1 MSSLPT
7 DTEARADGGSPP
19 PTGPDPGVRGPRGLR
34 LVALV
39 AGLVSVLAAL
49 AFPFAPVTRP
59 DVTYSW
65 PAPGSSSPAPAAIP
79 MLPYQPVTTTASVGC
94 DAVRAVPPGTVLLA
108 TTPPRPDPL
117 AEPLQGLTMTADPG
131 AAVSITV
138 GGHDVAPVALPGGPC
153 TLRLVS
159 GIGATTVALDSPSG
173 TRQVARLDG
182 DTRPAVAGAFTGAA
196 SSAGVSLSVVAD
208 TRFQTSAGGLKI
220 ALGVLA
226 VVAFVVALGA
236 VVVLSRRRRLVSD
249 GPSLTPDVRME
260 AFSHPPGRHRLVDAG
275 VVLGLL
281 LWQVIGPLT
290 VDDGYIAGI
299 VRSRTQ
305 NGQVGTVFRWLN
317 SPETPFG
324 WFYDVLA
331 LIARADPAP
340 FWLRLPA
347 TALAIVGWFLLSRAV
362 LPKLGLERLP
372 RLVPWLAGVV
382 YLAWW
387 LPYDLGVRPEPW
399 VLVGSTAVLV
409 LTERAVARR
418 SVTPLV
424 VALLVAGVTLAVT
437 PTGLMAFAPLVA
449 AVLPLVRLVRADR
462 FGVGSLG
469 VVTFV
474 VVGVAAL
481 GLTLVLVYAD
491 QTWASVLDSVGI
503 RTLIGGDRPW
513 TDEYVRYTSLLTVGD
528 AEGNLGR
535 RAPVLLLALALGALA
550 FVRDVPRSP
559 FAHRIVVTTLLSFVS
574 LAFTPTKWTHHFGA
588 FAVLGTATTLLALD
602 AWLRAPADAEQA
614 PRRAA
619 WAVALAAGASGLT
632 LAGFNQWHWISSYAI
647 TWSTI
652 SPQLGGIRFAD
663 AVLVLGVV
671 LAVACA
677 VVAIRRTLH
686 RERRKTDTGR
696 QQRDFSDVR
705 LLGMAPTLALVV
717 VVLVVAIEVLS
728 FARTAV
734 QRRDSYTLASDSVA
748 SLHGRSCGI
757 ADRLRVEADPAAGL
771 LTPAG
776 PGAPPVPNTAAMSGV
791 ALPGW
796 HGPGVTTAWFGIPPT
811 RAARPDT
818 PVVVTLTGPVA
829 HGDVVAELGT
839 RGPDGTVTDV
849 TRVPLDED
857 ATQFSASASVDAPR
871 ARDLRLDPALA
882 ATHTAIRL
890 VSASDTPLSQGF
902 TVPRLPVT
910 VPWNDVLP
918 PGTPAADDWPGAFLF
933 PCTPF
938 PPLRDGI
945 AALPGWRISTDARSE
960 AQSGFISYTAS
971 QGGPW
976 TTARALVRQVR
987 YPVYLPGLPLTDI
1000 ASLERWVPTSPLV
1013 APTVTRHDVE
1023 QSGLTTPGPLSIGES

>member
-1 MSSLPT
+1 MRSS
-7 DTEARADGGSPP
+7 A
-19 PTGPDPGVRGPRGLR
+19 R

-49 AFPFAPVTRP
+49 AFPFAPVSRP

-65 PAPGSSSPAPAAIP
+65 PAPGSSAPAPAAIP
-79 MLPYQPVTTTASVGC
+79 MLPYQPVTTTASASC
-94 DAVRAVPPGTVLLA
+94 DAVRAVAPGTVLLA

-117 AEPLQGLTMTADPG
+117 AEPLQGLTMTAGPG
-131 AAVSITV
+131 PAVAVTV
-138 GGHDVAPVALPGGPC
+138 GGHDVAPVTLPAGPC
-153 TLRLVS
+153 TVRLVS
-159 GIGATTVALDSPSG
+159 GMGATTVTLDAPSG
-173 TRQVARLDG
+173 SREVARLDG
-182 DTRPAVAGAFTGAA
+182 DTRPAVAGAFTSAA
-196 SSAGVSLSVVAD
+196 SSAGVSLAVVAD

-220 ALGVLA
+220 ALGGLA
-226 VVAFVVALGA
+226 VVAFAVALGA
-236 VVVLSRRRRLVSD
+236 VVVAGRRAPHDASGAAWLASSD
-249 GPSLTPDVRME
+249 RNSAPSTRP
-260 AFSHPPGRHRLVDAG
+260 RHRIVDLG

-299 VRSRTQ
+299 VRSRAQ
-305 NGQVGTVFRWLN
+305 NGQLGTVFRWLN

-331 LIARADPAP
+331 LIARVDPAP

-347 TALAIVGWFLLSRAV
+347 TVLAIVGWFLLSRAV
-362 LPKLGLERLP
+362 LPRLGLERLP

-387 LPYDLGVRPEPW
+387 LPYDLGIRPEPW

-409 LTERAVARR
+409 LTERAVERR
-418 SVTPLV
+418 SATPLV

-449 AVLPLVRLVRADR
+449 AVVPLVRLVRTDR
-462 FGVGSLG
+462 LG
-469 VVTFV
+469 VVV
-474 VVGVAAL
+474 LAVVGIAAL

-503 RTLIGGDRPW
+503 RTLVGGDRSW

-550 FVRDVPRSP
+550 FVRKVERSP
-559 FAHRIVVTTLLSFVS
+559 RAHRIVVTTLLSLVA

-602 AWLRAPADAEQA
+602 AWLRAPADAERA
-614 PRRAA
+614 PRWAA

-652 SPQLGGIRFAD
+652 SPQLGGVRFAD

-677 VVAIRRTLH
+677 VVALRRTLR
-686 RERRKTDTGR
+686 RERPETDTGR

-705 LLGMAPTLALVV
+705 LLGLAPTLALAV

-734 QRRDSYTLASDSVA
+734 QRRDSYTLASDSVE

-771 LTPAG
+771 LPAAG
-776 PGAPPVPNTAAMSGV
+776 PGAAAEPTAALSGV

-796 HGPGVTTAWFGIPPT
+796 HGPGVTTAWFGLPPT

-818 PVVVTLTGPVA
+818 PIVVTLTGPVA
-829 HGDVVAELGT
+829 HGDVVAELGS
-839 RGPDGTVTDV
+839 RAPDGTVTDV

-857 ATQFSASASVDAPR
+857 ATQFSVSASVDAPR

-882 ATHTAIRL
+882 STHTAIRL
-890 VSASDTPLSQGF
+890 VSAADTPADQGF

-910 VPWNDVLP
+910 VPFSQVLP
-918 PGTPAADDWPGAFLF
+918 PGVPAAVDWPGAFLF

-938 PPLRDGI
+938 PLLRDGV
-945 AALPGWRISTDARSE
+945 AALPGWRVSTDARSE
-960 AQSGFISYTAS
+960 AQSGYISYTAS

-976 TTARALVRQVR
+976 TTARALVREVR

-1000 ASLERWVPTSPLV
+1000 ASLERWVPTTPLV
-1013 APTVTRHDVE
+1013 PPTTTRRHVG
-1023 QSGLTTPGPLSIGES
+1023 QSGLSTPGPLSIGES

>member
-1 MSSLPT
+1 MRSS
-7 DTEARADGGSPP
+7 A
-19 PTGPDPGVRGPRGLR
+19 R

-39 AGLVSVLAAL
+39 AGVVSVLAAL

-79 MLPYQPVTTTASVGC
+79 MLPYQPVTTTASVSC
-94 DAVRAVPPGTVLLA
+94 DAVRAVAPGTVLLS

-117 AEPLQGLTMTADPG
+117 AEPLQGLVMTAGPG
-131 AAVSITV
+131 AAVSVSV
-138 GGHDVAPVALPGGPC
+138 GGHDVAPVTLPGGPC
-153 TLRLVS
+153 TVRLVS
-159 GIGATTVALDSPSG
+159 GIAATTVTLSSPAGS
-173 TRQVARLDG
+173 RDVVRVEG

-196 SSAGVSLSVVAD
+196 SSAGVSLAVVAD

-220 ALGVLA
+220 ALGGLA
-226 VVAFVVALGA
+226 VVAFAVALGA
-236 VVVLSRRRRLVSD
+236 VVVAGRRRGAPAPDASNGTLLASD
-249 GPSLTPDVRME
+249 AREAPLTRR
-260 AFSHPPGRHRLVDAG
+260 PPRIVDAG

-299 VRSRTQ
+299 VRSRAQ

-331 LIARADPAP
+331 LIARVDPAP

-347 TALAIVGWFLLSRAV
+347 TALGIAGWFLLSRAV

-372 RLVPWLAGVV
+372 RLVPWIAGVV

-409 LTERAVARR
+409 LVERAIERR

-449 AVLPLVRLVRADR
+449 AVVPLVRLVRADR
-462 FGVGSLG
+462 LG
-469 VVTFV
+469 VVALA
-474 VVGVAAL
+474 VVGIAAL

-503 RTLIGGDRPW
+503 RTLVGGDRPW

-535 RAPVLLLALALGALA
+535 RAPVLLLALALGALP
-550 FVRDVPRSP
+550 FVRGVPRSP
-559 FAHRIVVTTLLSFVS
+559 LAHRVVVTTLLSLVA

-588 FAVLGTATTLLALD
+588 FAVLGAATTLLALD

-619 WAVALAAGASGLT
+619 WAAALAAGASGLT

-652 SPQLGGIRFAD
+652 SPQLGGVRFAD

-671 LAVACA
+671 LALACA
-677 VVAIRRTLH
+677 VVAIRRTLR
-686 RERRKTDTGR
+686 RERPKTDTGR
-696 QQRDFSDVR
+696 QQRDFPDVR
-705 LLGMAPTLALVV
+705 LLGLAPTLALAV

-748 SLHGRSCGI
+748 SLHRRSCGI

-771 LTPAG
+771 LRATDPGPAAG
-776 PGAPPVPNTAAMSGV
+776 PTAEMSGM

-796 HGPGVTTAWFGIPPT
+796 HGPGVTTAWFGLPATPE
-811 RAARPDT
+811 PGT

-829 HGDVVAELGT
+829 HGDVVAELGS
-839 RGPDGTVTDV
+839 RAPDGTVTGV

-857 ATQFSASASVDAPR
+857 ATQFSVSASVDAPS

-882 ATHTAIRL
+882 STHTAIRL
-890 VSASDTPLSQGF
+890 VSATDTPVTQGF

-910 VPWNDVLP
+910 VPFAQVLP
-918 PGTPAADDWPGAFLF
+918 PGVPAAVDWPGAFLF

-938 PPLRDGI
+938 PQLRDGI
-945 AALPGWRISTDARSE
+945 AALPGWRVSTDARSE
-960 AQSGFISYTAS
+960 AQSGYISYTAS

-1013 APTVTRHDVE
+1013 PPTITRRDVG

>member
-1 MSSLPT
+1 MRSS
-7 DTEARADGGSPP
+7 A
-19 PTGPDPGVRGPRGLR
+19 R

-39 AGLVSVLAAL
+39 AGVVSVLAAL

-79 MLPYQPVTTTASVGC
+79 MLPYQPVTTTASVSC
-94 DAVRAVPPGTVLLA
+94 DAARSVAPGTVLLS

-117 AEPLQGLTMTADPG
+117 AEPLQGLTMTAGPG
-131 AAVSITV
+131 SAVSIAV
-138 GGHDVAPVALPGGPC
+138 GGRDVAPVTLPGGPC
-153 TLRLVS
+153 TVRLVS
-159 GIGATTVALDSPSG
+159 GIDATTVTVSSPAGS
-173 TRQVARLDG
+173 REVVRLDG
-182 DTRPAVAGAFTGAA
+182 DVRPAVAGAFTGAA
-196 SSAGVSLSVVAD
+196 SSAGMSLAAVAD

-226 VVAFVVALGA
+226 LVAFAVALGA
-236 VVVLSRRRRLVSD
+236 VVVAARRRGPDAPPSP
-249 GPSLTPDVRME
+249 GPSASRASMLAISDRKSASSAAPRSRIVDV
-260 AFSHPPGRHRLVDAG
+260 G

-299 VRSRTQ
+299 VRSRAQ

-331 LIARADPAP
+331 LVARIDPAP

-347 TALAIVGWFLLSRAV
+347 TALGIVGWFLLSRAV

-372 RLVPWLAGVV
+372 RLVPWLAGIV

-409 LTERAVARR
+409 LVERALERR
-418 SVTPLV
+418 SVAPLV
-424 VALLVAGVTLAVT
+424 VALLIAGITLAVT

-449 AVLPLVRLVRADR
+449 AVVPLVRLVRADR
-462 FGVGSLG
+462 LG
-469 VVTFV
+469 VVALA
-474 VVGVAAL
+474 VVGIAAL

-550 FVRDVPRSP
+550 FVRSVPRSP
-559 FAHRIVVTTLLSFVS
+559 RAHRVLVTTLLSVVT

-632 LAGFNQWHWISSYAI
+632 VAGFNQWHWISSYAI

-671 LAVACA
+671 LAVGCA
-677 VVAIRRTLH
+677 VVAVRRTLN

-705 LLGMAPTLALVV
+705 LLGLAPTLALAV
-717 VVLVVAIEVLS
+717 VVLVVAVEVLS

-734 QRRDSYTLASDSVA
+734 QRRDSYTLASDSVE

-771 LTPAG
+771 LTATG
-776 PGAPPVPNTAAMSGV
+776 PGPTAEPTAAMSGV

-796 HGPGVTTAWFGIPPT
+796 QGPGVTTAWFGLPPS

-818 PVVVTLTGPVA
+818 PIVVTLTGPVA
-829 HGDVVAELGT
+829 HGDVVAELGS
-839 RGPDGTVTDV
+839 RAPDGTVTDV

-857 ATQFSASASVDAPR
+857 ATQFSVSASVDAPR

-882 ATHTAIRL
+882 SAHTAIRL
-890 VSASDTPLSQGF
+890 VSAADTPVGQGF

-910 VPWNDVLP
+910 VPFSQVLP
-918 PGTPAADDWPGAFLF
+918 PGVPAAVDWPGAFLF

-938 PPLRDGI
+938 PLLRDGI
-945 AALPGWRISTDARSE
+945 AALPGWRVSTDARSE
-960 AQSGFISYTAS
+960 AQSGYISYTAS

-976 TTARALVRQVR
+976 TTARALVREVR

-1013 APTVTRHDVE
+1013 PPTITRRDVG
-1023 QSGLTTPGPLSIGES
+1023 QSGMSTPGPLSIGQS

>member
-1 MSSLPT
+1 MRSS
-7 DTEARADGGSPP
+7 A
-19 PTGPDPGVRGPRGLR
+19 R

-94 DAVRAVPPGTVLLA
+94 DAARAVAPGTVLLS

-117 AEPLQGLTMTADPG
+117 AEPLQGLTMTAGPG
-131 AAVSITV
+131 PAVSVAV
-138 GGHDVAPVALPGGPC
+138 GGHDVAPVALPAGPC
-153 TLRLVS
+153 TVRLVS
-159 GIGATTVALDSPSG
+159 GIAATTVTLEAPSG
-173 TRQVARLDG
+173 SREVARLDG

-196 SSAGVSLSVVAD
+196 SSAGVSLAVVAD

-220 ALGVLA
+220 ALGGLA
-226 VVAFVVALGA
+226 VVAFAVALGA
-236 VVVLSRRRRLVSD
+236 VVVAGRRQPRDASEASSLASSGRKSASSSRPRPRIV
-249 GPSLTPDVRME
+249 DV
-260 AFSHPPGRHRLVDAG
+260 G

-299 VRSRTQ
+299 VRSRAQ

-331 LIARADPAP
+331 LVARVDPAP

-362 LPKLGLERLP
+362 LPRLGLERLP

-409 LTERAVARR
+409 LTERAVERR

-424 VALLVAGVTLAVT
+424 VALLLAGITLAVT

-449 AVLPLVRLVRADR
+449 AVVPLVRLVRADR
-462 FGVGSLG
+462 LG
-469 VVTFV
+469 VVALA
-474 VVGVAAL
+474 VVGIAAL

-550 FVRDVPRSP
+550 FVRNVPRSP
-559 FAHRIVVTTLLSFVS
+559 TAHRIVVTTLLSLVA

-602 AWLRAPADAEQA
+602 AWLRAPADAERA

-652 SPQLGGIRFAD
+652 SPQLGGVRFAD

-677 VVAIRRTLH
+677 GVAIRRTLA
-686 RERRKTDTGR
+686 RERPETDTGR
-696 QQRDFSDVR
+696 QQRDVPDVR
-705 LLGMAPTLALVV
+705 LLGLAPALALAV

-771 LTPAG
+771 LTAAG
-776 PGAPPVPNTAAMSGV
+776 PGPAAAPTAAMSGV

-796 HGPGVTTAWFGIPPT
+796 RGPGVTTAWFGLPLT

-839 RGPDGTVTDV
+839 RAPDGAVTDV

-857 ATQFSASASVDAPR
+857 ATQFSVSASVDAPR

-890 VSASDTPLSQGF
+890 VSAADTPVTQGF

-910 VPWNDVLP
+910 VPFSRCSR
-918 PGTPAADDWPGAFLF
+918 PGSRRPSTGPAPSCSRAPRSPCSATGSPRCPVGGSRPTPAARPSRASSA
-933 PCTPF
+933 TP
-938 PPLRDGI
+938 PP
-945 AALPGWRISTDARSE
+945 
-960 AQSGFISYTAS
+960 
-971 QGGPW
+971 
-976 TTARALVRQVR
+976 RA
-987 YPVYLPGLPLTDI
+987 G
-1000 ASLERWVPTSPLV
+1000 
-1013 APTVTRHDVE
+1013 
-1023 QSGLTTPGPLSIGES
+1023 PGPRRGRSCGRSATRSTCRACR